1 MKAFEKIRNKHQ
13 FSLKSK
19 TDASLPTI
27 SVLFLL
33 LITVALAGVVAV
45 FFFTGGLQSVNFQ
58 PLMAKVTLES
68 CEGGLCNNVPV
79 AEQASFEQNKIILVH
94 NGGSSLPLNEISI
107 TLSAYGNAYHGS
119 VRHSGSF
126 LYGNTQVVYENL
138 NPERKNAAYAA
149 RNDATLKDGLWSVGE
164 NLILYGRDGS
174 GAASS
179 SVKVSVDGNS
189 STSNNY
195 GFKAGSEITVKIIDL
210 KSKNVLAERKAIV
223 KHSNG

>member
-1 MKAFEKIRNKHQ
+1 MKASGKNPNKNI
-13 FSLKSK
+13 FSLKHK
-19 TDASLPTI
+19 KDASIPTI

-68 CEGGLCNNVPV
+68 CEGGLCNCGPLS
-79 AEQASFEQNKIILVH
+79 EQASFEQNKIILVH
-94 NGGSSLPLNEISI
+94 DGGSSLPLNGISI
-107 TLSAYGNAYHGS
+107 TLSAYGNAYQGIVGHGG
-119 VRHSGSF
+119 HF
-126 LYGNTQVVYENL
+126 LYGNIQIVYENL
-138 NPERKNAAYAA
+138 NPERKNAVYAA

-174 GAASS
+174 GATSS

-189 STSNNY
+189 GTSNNY
-195 GFKAGSEITVKIIDL
+195 GFKAGSEITVKVIDL

-223 KHSNG
+223 KHANG